1 MVSCTLLWIL
11 FVIISYLFCTCS
23 LFSKNIIIKYVL
35 YALVIM
41 WYSGLSTKQSRYNIN
56 IFIVE
61 HLSECDYTPL
71 IIVRQEVDGD
81 VMDAPDIRQVNPPG
95 GGLIA
100 VTWYSTLTSM
110 PTQIWFT
117 SVYGII
123 GVISVVSCS
132 PWIVL
137 VCWFVYSDINC

>member
-1 MVSCTLLWIL
+1 MVHSNGRTFVARNERLVLKLFLLWKKLWHSEVTIKQSHYNYNPN
-11 FVIISYLFCTCS
+11 ISNVPLD
-23 LFSKNIIIKYVL
+23 LNIILLPSV
-35 YALVIM
+35 
-41 WYSGLSTKQSRYNIN
+41 N
-56 IFIVE
+56 
-61 HLSECDYTPL
+61 ECDYTPF

-123 GVISVVSCS
+123 GVIYVVSCS